1 MRRDAGFTL
10 IELLVV
16 IVIIAVLACLTVVA
30 VMHALVW
37 APEAA
42 TRAQIKALR
51 AACVRHHTTRG
62 DYPPSTLAKLG
73 ARGLN
78 DTNNG
83 IEAFTACLSRDG
95 AILWEQA
102 DAYANTDA
110 DRAETNITGW
120 YFGDNDLREITDAW
134 GRPLVYMHH
143 VDYAKPATY
152 VFVPGGGRFEV
163 KAIRVA
169 ATRAFAHPD
178 SFQLWSV
185 GRDGVPGTI
194 DDLEE
199 E

>member
-1 MRRDAGFTL
+1 MTTQRGFTL

-42 TRAQIKALR
+42 TRAEIQAIR
-51 AACVRHHTTRG
+51 AACEQHRVKRG
-62 DYPPSTLAKLG
+62 DYPPSTLARLG

-83 IEAFTACLSRDG
+83 IEALTACVSRSG
-95 AILWEQA
+95 AILWERA

-110 DRAETNITGW
+110 DSAERKVVDW
-120 YFGDNDLREITDAW
+120 YFGDLELREITDAW
-134 GRPLVYMHH
+134 GRPLVYTHH
-143 VDYAKPATY
+143 VDYPSPATV
-152 VFVPGGGRFEV
+152 VFVPGGERHAV
-163 KAIRVA
+163 RALRA
-169 ATRAFAHPD
+169 ASTGAYVHPG

-185 GRDGVPGTI
+185 GRDGIPGTA
-194 DDLEE
+194 DDIVDE
-199 E
+199 